1 MKKFVLLVLLATLS
15 IAGAWANSKGFGK
28 QFVSFTKDSKAYPI
42 VNNGKVAT
50 IVVGSDEDD
59 AVKIAVQSLAEDFE
73 RVGGTKAT
81 IVNSVPAPGQTIVV
95 ATLGNENMPKD
106 LAKKLEGKR
115 EMFIVTTADNH
126 IIIAGSDRRGTV
138 YGIYE
143 LSRQMGVSPWYWWA
157 DVPTTHRDYVAINQ
171 GEYTDGEP
179 AVEYRGIF
187 INDEWPC
194 FGNWAKQKFGGIN
207 SKMYAHMFELILRLK
222 GNFFWPAMWASA
234 FFDDDK
240 QNGVL
245 ANKMGI
251 VMSTSHHEPMQL
263 NQQDWK
269 RRGKGDWN
277 YETNSDNLKA
287 FWRTG
292 IERAKD
298 WEKIVTVGMRGDGD
312 ESMGE
317 GTNVALLERIV
328 KDQREIIA
336 DVTGKPAEE
345 TPQVWALYKEVQD
358 YYDKGMQVP
367 EDVTLLL
374 CDDNWGNVRRLP
386 ALDSK
391 PRKGGYGMYYHADYV
406 GIPRNSKWMNI
417 TNNTRMWEQLRLTYE
432 YGVKKIW
439 ILNVGDLKLQEYP
452 IQLFMDIAWNPK
464 AMEANDVL
472 SHTQDF
478 YKNTFGEANANA
490 IAEIM
495 TDLGQMNRA
504 VIPEQTNAQTFSFNY
519 DEWQRVVAKWI
530 DMDTKV
536 KAIRKNLSKDALD
549 AFDQLVGIPVEA
561 CANLNKLY
569 YAHAMNLQLAKAGD
583 ATANLWADEVKA
595 RFEQD
600 SLITIKYHQI
610 NGGKWN
616 HFMDQTHIGYTS
628 WNDPKTNVMPKVVY
642 LDKAT
647 SQQKI
652 SYPSYT
658 PIAQPSAPY
667 SFVEKDK
674 YVAIEAAH
682 ASRIVDG
689 KNAKW
694 LEIPRF
700 GKTLSGMT
708 TWPQTATPDE
718 NMAIE
723 YDIDFATEGN
733 AQVTLFFAP
742 TLNFNDYKG
751 LRYAVSF
758 NGGEERIV
766 NINKDYRGELGT
778 WQKNP
783 VIPSRTI
790 QKVTKGKQT
799 LKIRLLDP
807 GMVLE
812 KVVINRGGV
821 KPSYLGPTET
831 IKN

>member
-1 MKKFVLLVLLATLS
+1 MKKFVLFVLLAALN
-15 IAGAWANSKGFGK
+15 IAGAWADNKSSVVTFDKK
-28 QFVSFTKDSKAYPI
+28 VKAYPI

-50 IVVGSDEDD
+50 IVVGSNEDD

-81 IVNSVPAPGQTIVV
+81 IANSVPAQGQTIVV

-115 EMFIVTTADNH
+115 EMFILTTKDNH
-126 IIIAGSDRRGTV
+126 TIIAGSDRRGTV

-157 DVPTTHRDYVAINQ
+157 DVPTTHRDYVAVNS
-171 GEYTDGEP
+171 GEFTDGEP

-194 FGNWAKQKFGGIN
+194 FGNWANEKFGGIN

-269 RRGKGDWN
+269 RRGKGAWN

-317 GTNVALLERIV
+317 DTNVKLLERIV
-328 KDQREIIA
+328 SDQREIIA

-367 EDVTLLL
+367 DDITLLL

-391 PRKGGYGMYYHADYV
+391 PRKGGYGMYYHVDYV
-406 GIPRNSKWMNI
+406 GAPRNSKWINI

-464 AMEANDVL
+464 AMEANDVFA
-472 SHTQDF
+472 HTQDF
-478 YKNTFGEANANA
+478 YKKNFGEANANA
-490 IAEIM
+490 IADIM

-504 VIPEQTNAQTFSFNY
+504 VIPEQTDAKTFSFNY

-530 DMDTKV
+530 DMDTKT
-536 KAIRKNLSKDALD
+536 KAIRKTIAKEALD
-549 AFDQLVGIPVEA
+549 AYDQLVAIPVEA

-595 RFEQD
+595 RFEED
-600 SLITIKYHQI
+600 SLITAKYHQI

-628 WNDPKTNVMPKVVY
+628 WNDPKTNIMPKVVY
-642 LDKAT
+642 LDKKP
-647 SQQKI
+647 SEKKI
-652 SYPSYT
+652 AYPSYT
-658 PIAQPSAPY
+658 PTAQPSAPY
-667 SFVEKDK
+667 AFVEKDK

-682 ASRIVDG
+682 ASRMIDG
-689 KNAKW
+689 KNVKW

-766 NINKDYRGELGT
+766 NINKDYRGELGE

-783 VIPSRTI
+783 VIPSQTI
-790 QKVTKGKQT
+790 HNVAKGKQT

-831 IKN
+831 LKE